1 MQPSNERL
9 YESLELFL
17 QRVFSL
23 VQGDAM
29 ERLVEL
35 DVTFS
40 QARTTFLLSHVGE
53 PVAIT
58 DIARRLG
65 LSVAAAG
72 RNVDQLVRLGIAER
86 HEDPADRRVKL
97 VTLSPTGLEVAD
109 QHLEQKRKALRIL
122 VDRLPEADS
131 DRLHEALQPIL
142 QGDYLSTSTTTK
154 EMTHVHS

>member
-1 MQPSNERL
+1 MQPSNDRL
-9 YESLELFL
+9 YGSLQLFL

-23 VQGDAM
+23 VEGDAM

-35 DVTFS
+35 DVTLS
-40 QARTTFLLSHVGE
+40 QARTTLLLSHVGE
-53 PVAIT
+53 PVTIS

-86 HEDPADRRVKL
+86 HDHPTDRRVTL
-97 VTLSPTGLEVAD
+97 VSLSPTGLEAAD
-109 QHLEQKRKALRIL
+109 QHLDHKRKALRIL
-122 VDRLPEADS
+122 VDRLPDADC

-154 EMTHVHS
+154 DLSHVNS